1 MVVTM
6 NNKIILKGIIK
17 DITYSH
23 TVNNIIFDKANLIVK
38 KFNGQEDLITLKFKK
53 FTNPYK
59 DGQEISLIGQLR
71 SYSKK
76 LVNKNEVEIYVFT
89 YFDKP
94 ETDELNNFVIEG
106 KICKIGSLKTL
117 KSEKEVLHFILA
129 NNIEQ
134 NNKKLNNYLPI
145 ICWGQLA
152 KKYQNLK
159 VNDTVI
165 VKGELHSKYYK
176 KIIDND
182 NLEIKLAHEL
192 VADIIEVLNEI

>member
-1 MVVTM
+1 M

-17 DITYSH
+17 DIAYSH

-76 LVNKNEVEIYVFT
+76 LANKNEVEIYVFT

-94 ETDELNNFVIEG
+94 EINELNDFEIEG
-106 KICKIGSLKTL
+106 KICKIESLRTL
-117 KSEKEVLHFILA
+117 KSGKEVLHFIIA

-134 NNKKLNNYLPI
+134 NGKKINNYLPI

-152 KKYQNLK
+152 KKYQTLK

-165 VKGELHSKYYK
+165 IKGELHSKYYK
-176 KIIDND
+176 KIIDDD

-192 VADIIEVLNEI
+192 VADTIEVLNEI